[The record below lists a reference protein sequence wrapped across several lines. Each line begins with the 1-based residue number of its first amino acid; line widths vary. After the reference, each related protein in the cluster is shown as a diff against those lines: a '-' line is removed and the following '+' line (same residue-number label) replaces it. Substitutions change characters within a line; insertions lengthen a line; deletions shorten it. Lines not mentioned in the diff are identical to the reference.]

1 MNASSSP
8 STTTATAMAFSTKGA
23 GPSLQSFSKLESRGE
38 SESCVRSALG
48 ALLIRRVAFHVL
60 PRGYLEPQSTSV
72 GLRGKTP
79 DLSYLCEVFR
89 AGRIERASG
98 EPLRAPIRQWEFQ
111 ARDSRRAPFGVCSR
125 EGATRTRR
133 SQRYRPLPRQ
143 IDNRAAAQS

>member
-23 GPSLQSFSKLESRGE
+23 GPSLQSFSKMDSTGE

-72 GLRGKTP
+72 GLRGKTS
-79 DLSYLCEVFR
+79 DLSCLREVFR
-89 AGRIERASG
+89 SGRIERASE
-98 EPLRAPIRQWEFQ
+98 EPLRAPICQWEFQ
-111 ARDSRRAPFGVCSR
+111 PRDSRRPPFAPCPPQPPPPPP
-125 EGATRTRR
+125 R
-133 SQRYRPLPRQ
+133 ST
-143 IDNRAAAQS
+143 